1 MPARVRESDGAPGPH
16 IPVPVTY
23 TCNKSVFTFGPPRKA
38 FPLSGRYGFLTAPLV
53 DTAFVADRP
62 SPRRA
67 GIGRD
72 LVAALLAAGA
82 SVVAVSRTR
91 AHLDSLLA
99 EVGAASSR
107 LQVIAVDLADWDATR
122 AALADLGP
130 VDGLVNNA
138 AVACIEGFLD
148 MTKEG
153 LDL

>member
-1 MPARVRESDGAPGPH
+1 M
-16 IPVPVTY
+16 
-23 TCNKSVFTFGPPRKA
+23 
-38 FPLSGRYGFLTAPLV
+38 
-53 DTAFVADRP
+53 
-62 SPRRA
+62 
-67 GIGRD
+67 
-72 LVAALLAAGA
+72 AALLAAGA

-91 AHLDSLLA
+91 AHLDSLVA
-99 EVGAASSR
+99 EVGAAASR
-107 LQVIAVDLADWDATR
+107 LQIIAVDLADWDATR